1 MVTAHKGVGEPR
13 QDAGPQRHE
22 LMDALDIQ
30 AEATARAEVE
40 DIRAV
45 FQETA
50 QVQRTAAGPHMDS
63 RLGRA
68 AKCRREARADARRKS
83 DKSQGEGEAAD
94 QDDQNDEYQTA
105 AALPQESEGYG
116 TDREQDTDRDVRGP
130 PGAKKQARESPTSPT
145 WAGFLR
151 LTLGCF
157 VRLPIP
163 ARQGRRARTWT
174 TPTRAPVCARTS
186 TRVRRPLW

>member
-1 MVTAHKGVGEPR
+1 MATAHKGVGEPR

-30 AEATARAEVE
+30 AEATARAEAE

-50 QVQRTAAGPHMDS
+50 QVQRTAAAGPHMDS

-83 DKSQGEGEAAD
+83 DKSQGEGKPPIRMTKTMNTRPPPLYRRRAKA
-94 QDDQNDEYQTA
+94 TG
-105 AALPQESEGYG
+105 PTGSKTPTG
-116 TDREQDTDRDVRGP
+116 TSAGP
-130 PGAKKQARESPTSPT
+130 PGAKKQARESPTSRP
-145 WAGFLR
+145 
-151 LTLGCF
+151 
-157 VRLPIP
+157 
-163 ARQGRRARTWT
+163 GRD
-174 TPTRAPVCARTS
+174 S
-186 TRVRRPLW
+186 YG